1 MVDCRVY
8 KFPFANSER
17 GTQLTVGKYQN
28 IAGKTMAP
36 QIFMNK
42 NLWFILKKLE
52 VKSQKCG
59 ILELNYFG
67 NSY

>member
-8 KFPFANSER
+8 KFPFANAER

-36 QIFMNK
+36 
-42 NLWFILKKLE
+42 
-52 VKSQKCG
+52 
-59 ILELNYFG
+59 
-67 NSY
+67 